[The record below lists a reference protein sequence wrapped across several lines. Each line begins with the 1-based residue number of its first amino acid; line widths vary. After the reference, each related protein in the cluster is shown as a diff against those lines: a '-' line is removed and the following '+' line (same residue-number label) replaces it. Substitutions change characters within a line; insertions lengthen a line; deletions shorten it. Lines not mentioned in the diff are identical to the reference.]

1 MNSKAMKVISTA
13 LLAYFVIMISTAI
26 FGSMADDGVILDAW
40 YPELPVK
47 LSLDDTNDV
56 FSRFSAYFE
65 QQNRELINSTQNAIK
80 LAIKGVNKPFF
91 KNES

>member
-1 MNSKAMKVISTA
+1 MAF
-13 LLAYFVIMISTAI
+13 LAPF
-26 FGSMADDGVILDAW
+26 FCLILQYQAER
-40 YPELPVK
+40 YVFPELPVK